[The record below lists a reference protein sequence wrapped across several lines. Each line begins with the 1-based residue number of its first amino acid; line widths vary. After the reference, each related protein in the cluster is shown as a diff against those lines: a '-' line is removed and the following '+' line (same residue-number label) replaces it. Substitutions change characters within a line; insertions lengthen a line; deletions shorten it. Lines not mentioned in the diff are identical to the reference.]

1 MEGMAVVPTIE
12 PIPALRFLAPN
23 GNSQSTKSEGA
34 TSFSEM
40 LKAALDSVSR
50 VHWEAEQASI
60 ALATG
65 QISDV
70 HQVMIA
76 QEKAN
81 IALQLTIAIRNK
93 VIEAYQEIS
102 RMQI

>member
-1 MEGMAVVPTIE
+1 MVQSIQSVPT
-12 PIPALRFLAPN
+12 
-23 GNSQSTKSEGA
+23 SQLFRLGTHSQPPKSDGT

-40 LKAALDSVSR
+40 LKAALDSVNR
-50 VHWEAEQASI
+50 AHWEAEQASI

-76 QEKAN
+76 QEKAH

-93 VIEAYQEIS
+93 VVEAYQEIS

>member
-1 MEGMAVVPTIE
+1 MAVVQSIQSAPVSE
-12 PIPALRFLAPN
+12 LLELRRNPQP
-23 GNSQSTKSEGA
+23 SKSEGT

-40 LKAALDSVSR
+40 LKAALDSVNR
-50 VHWEAEQASI
+50 AQWEAEQASI

-76 QEKAN
+76 QEKAH

-93 VIEAYQEIS
+93 VVEAYQEIS

>member
-1 MEGMAVVPTIE
+1 MVQSIQ
-12 PIPALRFLAPN
+12 PAQTLELFKLS
-23 GNSQSTKSEGA
+23 GNSQSSKTEGA
-34 TSFSEM
+34 TSFSDM
-40 LKAALDSVSR
+40 LKAALDSVNR
-50 VHWEAEQASI
+50 AQWEAEGASV

-76 QEKAN
+76 QEKAH

-93 VIEAYQEIS
+93 VVEAYQEIS